1 MSKYDALMEH
11 LATRSEPVV
20 MLSFTQIDALVTG
33 GLPASARQHSA
44 WWANSRTAHAHAAAW
59 LDAGRTAQPDFNS
72 GRVRFPRGVERRIGP
87 RSGPGSGPE
96 VRTRST
102 GTTRPPTL
110 GPERLVAA
118 PLATSSSG
126 TVPTVQPR
134 TRAQPDHSRRI
145 GLVGCVKEKA
155 TSAKPARDLYVST
168 LFHGRRA
175 YVERSCDEWWILSAK
190 HGLLNPEE
198 VVEPYDQTLKEVG
211 TAARRLWSLKVLEAL
226 VERVVPTSHDI
237 IEVHA
242 GAEYRDYGLVH
253 GLRRLGC
260 RIMNPTEGLVFGEQL
275 AFYKSVA
282 QAVDD
287 Q

>member
-1 MSKYDALMEH
+1 MSKYDGLKNH
-11 LATRSEPVV
+11 LASRSEPVV
-20 MLSFTQIDALVTG
+20 VLSFTQLEALVAG
-33 GLPASARQHSA
+33 GLPASARQHPA
-44 WWANSRTAHAHAAAW
+44 WWANSQTAHAHAAAW

-72 GRVRFPRGVERRIGP
+72 GRVRFSRGVERRIGP
-87 RSGPGSGPE
+87 RSGTGSDPGAPN
-96 VRTRST
+96 RKA
-102 GTTRPPTL
+102 GTKQPPTL
-110 GPERLVAA
+110 GPERPVVASPA
-118 PLATSSSG
+118 RSSSG
-126 TVPTVQPR
+126 PVPTVQPL
-134 TRAQPDHSRRI
+134 TRAQPGHSRRI
-145 GLVGCVKEKA
+145 GLVGCVKDKA

-190 HGLLNPEE
+190 HGLLHPEQ
-198 VVEPYDQTLKEVG
+198 VIEPYDQTLKEAG
-211 TAARRLWSLKVLEAL
+211 TAGRQMWSLKVLDAL

-260 RIMNPTEGLVFGEQL
+260 QIVNPTEGLVFGEQL
-275 AFYKSVA
+275 AFYKSVI
-282 QAVDD
+282 QAVDG